1 VKLSFWT
8 IRKKIGAILA
18 ISVVAVSVLS
28 LIDSFAFNKFTD
40 RYKQLTEVEIR
51 QLVAVDDVKSDIFK
65 IQSLITTESTYAYF
79 SASELNLGKTEKL
92 NGKIVQNLEA
102 LLQLAKN
109 HRDGEL
115 ERIVQNLQMRYGSF
129 YRMCIGINEIYATGD
144 KEYIAV
150 FVKGLNDISSKMY
163 QELTQLHDFAHA
175 KLSSETERLSTHIES
190 NRNMILFITL
200 FGIVAMIVATLYV
213 SGFIIRSLNELI
225 FASKHLVEG
234 DYDLKRRLP
243 VISRDELGVITDNF
257 NGFTDTVEAMDKQI
271 KDHARQLE
279 EKVRI
284 EVEKNREKD
293 QLMIRQSRNAAMWEM
308 MGNIAHQWR
317 QPINALGLILQ
328 DLKDAYRFG
337 ELDEA
342 YVDKANINGMKII
355 DNMSKTIDDFRDFF
369 RPNKEMNRFS
379 VKSVCE
385 DALGIIGG
393 SLRHNT
399 IKVIS
404 TYEDEGVVEGF
415 PNEFSQVVLNVLSNA
430 QYELEKRRPVGER
443 EIHISLSCRHGIIEL
458 VLADNAGGISDE
470 LLGKIFDPYFTTK
483 EQGEGTGIGLY
494 MSKMIIE
501 KNMDGKLY
509 ARNTA
514 EGAEF
519 VITMQEAR
527 G

>member
-1 VKLSFWT
+1 MKRSFWT
-8 IRKKIGAILA
+8 IRKKIGAILL
-18 ISVVAVSVLS
+18 ISVVSVSVLS
-28 LIDSFAFNKFTD
+28 LIDYFAFSKFTD
-40 RYKQLTEVEIR
+40 RYRQLTGVEIKQLV
-51 QLVAVDDVKSDIFK
+51 LVDDIKSSIFK

-79 SASELNLGKTEKL
+79 SDLELKLGETQRLNEKIEKNLDT
-92 NGKIVQNLEA
+92 
-102 LLQLAKN
+102 LLLLAKK

-129 YRMCIGINEIYATGD
+129 YRMCLGTSEVYATED
-144 KEYIAV
+144 REYIAV
-150 FVKGLNDISSKMY
+150 FVKGLNDVSSKMY
-163 QELTQLHDFAHA
+163 QELSQLHDFAHV
-175 KLSSETERLSTHIES
+175 KLNRETEHLSEHIET
-190 NRNMILFITL
+190 NRTMTIFITI
-200 FGIVAMIVATLYV
+200 FGIAAMIAATLFV
-213 SGFIIRSLNELI
+213 SGLIIRSINELL

-234 DYDLKRRLP
+234 DYDLKRRMP
-243 VISRDELGVITDNF
+243 VITRDELGIVTDNF
-257 NGFTDTVEAMDKQI
+257 NRFMDTVERMDRQI

-279 EKVRI
+279 EKVRN

-293 QLMIRQSRNAAMWEM
+293 QLMIRQSRNAAMGEM

-328 DLKDAYRFG
+328 DLRDAHKYG

-342 YVDKANINGMKII
+342 YLTYANQSGMKII
-355 DNMSKTIDDFRDFF
+355 ENMSKTIDDFRDFF
-369 RPNKEMNRFS
+369 RPNKEMSRFS

-385 DALGIIGG
+385 DALGIIGA
-393 SLRHNT
+393 SLKHNSV
-399 IKVIS
+399 KVV
-404 TYEDEGVVEGF
+404 TKYEDEGMVEGF
-415 PNEFSQVVLNVLSNA
+415 SNEFSQVVLNILSNA
-430 QYELEKRRPVGER
+430 QYELEKRRGVDER
-443 EIHISLSCRHGIIEL
+443 EIRISVNCFHGIVEL
-458 VLADNAGGISDE
+458 AIADNAGGIKEE
-470 LLGKIFDPYFTTK
+470 LIGKIFDPYFTTK

-514 EGAEF
+514 DGAEF